1 MEAGA
6 DGVAV
11 LMVTVIVN
19 AAPLQDEVAGVT
31 VYVAV

>member
-11 LMVTVIVN
+11 ISAILKVKDV
-19 AAPLQDEVAGVT
+19 EK
-31 VYVAV
+31 AVEELRAILS